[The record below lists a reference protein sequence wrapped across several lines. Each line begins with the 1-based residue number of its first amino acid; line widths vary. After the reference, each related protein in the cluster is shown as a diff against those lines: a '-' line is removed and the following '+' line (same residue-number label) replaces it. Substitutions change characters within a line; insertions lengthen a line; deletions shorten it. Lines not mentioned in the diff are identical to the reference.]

1 MTTRR
6 NRERGFT
13 LIEGLAVMTILAITA
28 VVASSLALER
38 IRSARIRLSAEQFA
52 IDLRAA
58 RLKAVSI
65 RSPVDVT
72 ISLDPANAY
81 EYSDGHGRLRHIRM
95 PPGVQII
102 SSNSTISFQANGSI
116 LGGTST
122 VFETELSSQST
133 ERWTV
138 TTSVLGNPRTTHYRV
153 VP

>member
-1 MTTRR
+1 MPT
-6 NRERGFT
+6 GAQC
-13 LIEGLAVMTILAITA
+13 LLQTA
-28 VVASSLALER
+28 ADAGVSVCFANPGTVVLDR
-38 IRSARIRLSAEQFA
+38 VRSARIRVAAEQFA

-58 RLKAVSI
+58 RLKAVST
-65 RSPVDVT
+65 RGAVDVT

-116 LGGTST
+116 LSGPST
-122 VFETELSSQST
+122 VFETELSPQST

-138 TTSVLGNPRTTHYRV
+138 TTNILGNPRTTHYRV
-153 VP
+153 GP